1 MWPVKS
7 VKDSDQIKSNHV
19 FCEVLIRISSNLM
32 HGFIVSCQ
40 SICG

>member
-7 VKDSDQIKSNHV
+7 VKDSDHIMFTVKFSLESLQ
-19 FCEVLIRISSNLM
+19 M